1 MQQHGRH
8 TTAETLGTESLEYWG
23 SFVVYNAGTGSLNT
37 LEEEVLGG
45 FEDRTG
51 NAGAWNGYK
60 DKSCVN
66 WLWRGLKRERGE
78 RKCTSKLR
86 PIEA

>member
-45 FEDRTG
+45 FED
-51 NAGAWNGYK
+51 
-60 DKSCVN
+60 
-66 WLWRGLKRERGE
+66 
-78 RKCTSKLR
+78 
-86 PIEA
+86 